1 VRETHAS
8 QCSKSGATKECSD
21 SEIRRA
27 QMHGAVEASMAW
39 KIDLGYICLAA
50 GFLHQM
56 CTLCKSRQTES
67 TDGRAG
73 HNWGMKFSR
82 SLLSIHPSIP
92 SFRNL
97 DTERQVSGLVHT
109 CLCMASGRRQATNK
123 PSMTCRKRPC
133 RYFLNHSPPSVKG
146 GEECQCSA
154 KCLQHYY

>member
-1 VRETHAS
+1 VKLVRILRCERDTHAS

-39 KIDLGYICLAA
+39 KIDLGYY
-50 GFLHQM
+50 
-56 CTLCKSRQTES
+56 
-67 TDGRAG
+67 
-73 HNWGMKFSR
+73 
-82 SLLSIHPSIP
+82 LLSGRLLTSNVHVVQKQANRVNRRTGWAQRGHEIQPYLHPVAFIAQHPSIP
-92 SFRNL
+92 SIRNL

-133 RYFLNHSPPSVKG
+133 RYFLEPQPTQRKG
-146 GEECQCSA
+146 W
-154 KCLQHYY
+154 